1 MITLTYERFFVLVLV
16 TLHFLGGI
24 GLADCTGAQGFLG
37 VGDAVIPFDRV
48 GPSMVL
54 ASCSYSLVVLSSA
67 SLLLSLSEVLDG
79 VKC

>member
-24 GLADCTGAQGFLG
+24 GLADHTGAQGFLRVT

-54 ASCSYSLVVLSSA
+54 LIPTSGIVIDLIAIVI
-67 SLLLSLSEVLDG
+67 E
-79 VKC
+79 